1 VKERD
6 ASKGDEAMS
15 PPKNSYS
22 DRDTKLCWPQQL
34 APNQG
39 LAAIKYSGEGQH
51 GCALFQLYE
60 VISKSSL

>member
-1 VKERD
+1 
-6 ASKGDEAMS
+6 MS

-39 LAAIKYSGEGQH
+39 LAAIKYSGEGKH